1 MNDPKHHL
9 HDSEVHI
16 DDGEDH
22 TDGSSEV
29 EDEKLLA
36 SEKKRKEVEEL
47 EHEQLNQLQKDS
59 EHDENGVHHHLPLSA
74 HHLSSSNDTDYQT
87 NESPEA
93 KRMKIGQYQ
102 QYGEQP
108 QDNFTLEAIAQGSVP
123 DMTNSYIASLSP
135 QPQSWAYPDVSNHSA
150 YHQQQMAY
158 AGMLYQQQ
166 AWQFLQQNMQRPDMH
181 GMDPRYG
188 MIPQPQIMGAGEG
201 LFTLLEQPNEVQ
213 RKSYKNENRC
223 ILPNPLN
230 ICLREGYSEERKTQ
244 ILEGTVTV
252 TLVDADGEELPN
264 HKQNILESIE
274 RSLSQQLDENL
285 SAQFSLKV
293 METSEGNMFRLLF
306 TVNYRTKGLGP
317 CEEKIQS
324 RPFIVYSNRKKH
336 AKAMDK
342 ERPIPTDMKPD
353 RCEANREAEVWIK
366 GRGFSDKVIVT
377 FGDRPG
383 RIMDS
388 SENLITVIS
397 PMREDVTGL
406 EMSVPVTISNKFAR
420 ELFSADKKMTFTYL
434 PPRP

>member
-1 MNDPKHHL
+1 L
-9 HDSEVHI
+9 A
-16 DDGEDH
+16 
-22 TDGSSEV
+22 
-29 EDEKLLA
+29 A
-36 SEKKRKEVEEL
+36 SEKKRKEAEDL
-47 EHEQLNQLQKDS
+47 DQEHLNHMQGKED
-59 EHDENGVHHHLPLSA
+59 HDEGVHHLPLTSHHHLNA
-74 HHLSSSNDTDYQT
+74 HLSSGNDNDYQT

-93 KRMKIGQYQ
+93 KRMKVGLGQYQ
-102 QYGEQP
+102 HYAEQP

-123 DMTNSYIASLSP
+123 DIGNYAMASLSN
-135 QPQSWAYPDVSNHSA
+135 QPNNGWGYGDVANTATVPAAQFAQQQMYSVQSML
-150 YHQQQMAY
+150 YHQQ
-158 AGMLYQQQ
+158 
-166 AWQFLQQNMQRPDMH
+166 AWHFIQNMQRPELH

-188 MIPQPQIMGAGEG
+188 GMVSSSPSMVLGEGQG

-230 ICLREGYSEERKTQ
+230 ICLREGFSEERKAQ
-244 ILEGTVTV
+244 ILDGNVTV

-274 RSLSQQLDENL
+274 RSLSQPLDENL

-306 TVNYRTKGLGP
+306 TVNYRAKTMGN

-342 ERPIPTDMKPD
+342 ERPVPTDMKPD

-366 GRGFSDKVIVT
+366 GRGFSDKVSVT

-383 RIMDS
+383 RIIDS
-388 SENLITVIS
+388 SENLITVVS

-434 PPRP
+434 PPK